1 MSTTENTELIDP
13 ATLPANFDLDT
24 LIKNPQELAKYAFPK
39 DFTPIESQ
47 YYSDQYYN
55 QELVLSAVTPE
66 DIGKAVLEIIGK
78 FNRVPHR
85 KDKARRITRIYLD
98 FRASPPMSDESK
110 LKAIKGVLDAKKR
123 AAKAAATKKAETLKK
138 AAAAARTLQSLGVT
152 VELPDALKTPE
163 EKAAK
168 KPKK

>member
-13 ATLPANFDLDT
+13 STLPVTFDLDT

-39 DFTPIESQ
+39 DYIPSENQ
-47 YYSDQYYN
+47 YYDSNYFN
-55 QELVLSAVTPE
+55 EELLLSNVTPE
-66 DIGKAVLEIIGK
+66 EIGKAVLSIVAK
-78 FNRVPHR
+78 FNKNNKREKV
-85 KDKARRITRIYLD
+85 RRITRIYLD
-98 FRASPPMSDESK
+98 FRSAPILDDSLK
-110 LKAIKGVLDAKKR
+110 LKAIKSILENKKR

>member
-13 ATLPANFDLDT
+13 ATLPANFDLGA
-24 LIKNPQELAKYAFPK
+24 LIKDPKELAKYAFPK
-39 DFTPIESQ
+39 DYIPPENQ
-47 YYSDQYYN
+47 YYESSYFNEELLLSD
-55 QELVLSAVTPE
+55 VTPE
-66 DIGKAVLEIIGK
+66 EIGKAVLGIIGK
-78 FNRVPHR
+78 FNKNNKRE
-85 KDKARRITRIYLD
+85 KARRITRIYLD
-98 FRASPPMSDESK
+98 FRAAAILDDSLK
-110 LKAIKGVLDAKKR
+110 LKAIKSILENKKR

-168 KPKK
+168 KSKK